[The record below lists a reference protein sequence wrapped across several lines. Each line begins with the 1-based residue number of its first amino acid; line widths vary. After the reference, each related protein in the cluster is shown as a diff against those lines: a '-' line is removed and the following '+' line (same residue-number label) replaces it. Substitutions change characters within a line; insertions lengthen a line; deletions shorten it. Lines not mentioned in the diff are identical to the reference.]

1 VGNYFEDF
9 TVGMHFRHPLGR
21 TVGAF
26 DNRWFTL
33 LTMNTNQLHFNVHYA
48 EASDHGRELVN
59 SGLSVAIVL
68 GLSVSD
74 ISQHAVANLG
84 WTDIRLL
91 HPLFVEDTL
100 YAESIITE
108 VRASR
113 SRPHAGIVG
122 CFTRGLNQR
131 GDVIMT
137 FTRSVMVLRREAAS
151 LEAAFPTAP
160 EPIEDALRSRL

>member
-9 TVGMHFRHPLGR
+9 TVGAYFRHPLGR

-48 EASDHGRELVN
+48 EHSDHGRELVN
-59 SGLSVAIVL
+59 SGLSVAMVL

-84 WTDIRLL
+84 WTEIRLL

-100 YAESIITE
+100 YAESLITE
-108 VRASR
+108 LRPSK
-113 SRPHAGIVG
+113 SRPYAGIVG
-122 CFTRGLNQR
+122 CFTRGLNQD
-131 GDVIMT
+131 GDVIMS
-137 FTRSVMVLRREAAS
+137 FQRSVMVLKREAAER
-151 LEAAFPTAP
+151 EAAFPVAV
-160 EPIEDALRSRL
+160 EFIEAAFRSQS